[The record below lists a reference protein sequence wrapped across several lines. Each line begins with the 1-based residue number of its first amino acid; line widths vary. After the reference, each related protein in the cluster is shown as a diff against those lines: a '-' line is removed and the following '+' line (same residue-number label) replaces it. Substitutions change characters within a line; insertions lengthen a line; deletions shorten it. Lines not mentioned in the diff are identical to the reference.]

1 MMPCGSCRH
10 CKKLLLGIEPLNI
23 QEIDATGHN
32 DIGTIRP
39 FMRQIDSPEASRQD
53 DEYKIFII
61 DECHLLTKEAWHLL
75 LCSSNALGTSSASN
89 NLVFILITA
98 DVEQLPRTVVSRCH
112 KFTFPKVKDA
122 DIVSKMKAIS
132 SLERIDIEEDALQL
146 IVARADGSL
155 CEAEITLDQLST
167 LGQKIT
173 IEVVS
178 EMVKTSLE
186 HLISCLTFKLCFNS
200 LASLLLII

>member
-1 MMPCGSCRH
+1 
-10 CKKLLLGIEPLNI
+10 
-23 QEIDATGHN
+23 
-32 DIGTIRP
+32 
-39 FMRQIDSPEASRQD
+39 
-53 DEYKIFII
+53 
-61 DECHLLTKEAWHLL
+61 
-75 LCSSNALGTSSASN
+75 
-89 NLVFILITA
+89 
-98 DVEQLPRTVVSRCH
+98 
-112 KFTFPKVKDA
+112 
-122 DIVSKMKAIS
+122 MKAIS

-186 HLISCLTFKLCFNS
+186 HYHVQPSNCVLIHLFLSY
-200 LASLLLII
+200 